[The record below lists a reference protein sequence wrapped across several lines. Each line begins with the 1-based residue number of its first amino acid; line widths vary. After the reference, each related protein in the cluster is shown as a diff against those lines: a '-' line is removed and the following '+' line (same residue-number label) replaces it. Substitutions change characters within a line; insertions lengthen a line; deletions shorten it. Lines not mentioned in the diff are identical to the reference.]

1 MARLPADDKPVSYTV
16 AARCSSFREVVGSAS
31 TWPAH
36 LWTERIAMT
45 APRAPQWSLTPAL
58 RLAALALLFAGAAL
72 LVQGWFSTAL
82 WLGSVVLLVLAIV
95 KFAKN
100 WKSRS

>member
-1 MARLPADDKPVSYTV
+1 
-16 AARCSSFREVVGSAS
+16 
-31 TWPAH
+31 
-36 LWTERIAMT
+36 MT
-45 APRAPQWSLTPAL
+45 APRTPQWSLTPVL

-72 LVQGWFSTAL
+72 LVQGWLSTAL

>member
-1 MARLPADDKPVSYTV
+1 V
-16 AARCSSFREVVGSAS
+16 
-31 TWPAH
+31 
-36 LWTERIAMT
+36 
-45 APRAPQWSLTPAL
+45 L

-95 KFAKN
+95 KFAKS
-100 WKSRS
+100 WRSRS